1 MLDHERGWSVS
12 FAGCGFLGVYHI
24 GAATCLQ
31 ERAPHVIRDAR
42 HIYGASAGALCGAV
56 LVAGGSLAQ
65 ACADVLAL
73 AKEARKRNLG
83 PLHPSFNVIKIIRD
97 GLMRNLPENAHQL
110 TSGRLCVSLTRVS
123 DGKNALVS
131 HFNSKE
137 EVVQALICSSFVP
150 IYCGLI
156 PPSFRGVRYVDGGIS
171 DNLPHYESKNT
182 ITVSPFAGECDICP
196 KGNSANFHEMNVTNT
211 SIQFSLGN
219 FYRLTQALFPPEPK
233 VLGEIC
239 EQGYSDALK
248 FLKENGI
255 LSDSIYI
262 HLSFTKRN
270 PPEAVQHPDHM
281 KKKVAENNRAETLKM
296 AVLDEQLK
304 QNPWPLEKSI
314 FESLPPRLRKALQ
327 EACKEQNGFCAQ
339 FSKLFPMRVIS
350 YLLLPYTLPVES
362 AYSVALRL
370 VNWFPDMPA
379 DVRWMQE
386 QLCQIAGT
394 VYSHAKTKLFPPA
407 RKDTYTS
414 LGKHPTVPSTMEF
427 RSSYCHLKVP
437 HSSVDL
443 ETWLWES
450 SCFMHSPLKS
460 AAANTQEHSDL
471 NSYPSFLPSCEESGL
486 EVDFDSSSESSF
498 HTAPEY

>member
-1 MLDHERGWSVS
+1 
-12 FAGCGFLGVYHI
+12 
-24 GAATCLQ
+24 
-31 ERAPHVIRDAR
+31 
-42 HIYGASAGALCGAV
+42 
-56 LVAGGSLAQ
+56 AQ

-73 AKEARKRNLG
+73 AKEARRRNLG
-83 PLHPSFNVIKIIRD
+83 PLHPSFDVIKIIRD
-97 GLMRNLPENAHQL
+97 GLMRNLPEDTHKL
-110 TSGRLCVSLTRVS
+110 SSGRLYISLTRVS
-123 DGKNALVS
+123 DGKNALIS
-131 HFNSKE
+131 NFNSKE

-171 DNLPHYESKNT
+171 DNLPQHESKNT

-248 FLKENGI
+248 FLKETGI
-255 LSDSIYI
+255 LNDSIYI

-270 PPEAVQHPDHM
+270 PCEAGQHIDPM
-281 KKKVAENNRAETLKM
+281 KQKKLTENNGVESLKM
-296 AVLDEQLK
+296 EALDDQLK
-304 QNPWPLEKSI
+304 QNPWPLENSI

-327 EACKEQNGFCAQ
+327 EACKEQNGFYAQ
-339 FSKLFPMRVIS
+339 FSKLFPIRVIS
-350 YLLLPYTLPVES
+350 YLMLPYTLPVES

-386 QLCQIAGT
+386 QFFRIAGT
-394 VYSHAKTKLFPPA
+394 VYSQAKNKLFSIS
-407 RKDTYTS
+407 RKDDKFAS
-414 LGKHPTVPSTMEF
+414 LRKCQTIPSTMELH
-427 RSSYCHLKVP
+427 SSYCHLKMP
-437 HSSVDL
+437 HSSADL

-450 SCFMHSPLKS
+450 SCFMHSAVKNVS
-460 AAANTQEHSDL
+460 ANMQEHAEL
-471 NSYPSFLPSCEESGL
+471 NSYPNFLPNSDESGL
-486 EVDFDSSSESSF
+486 EIDFDSSSEASF
-498 HTAPEY
+498 

>member
-1 MLDHERGWSVS
+1 
-12 FAGCGFLGVYHI
+12 
-24 GAATCLQ
+24 
-31 ERAPHVIRDAR
+31 
-42 HIYGASAGALCGAV
+42 
-56 LVAGGSLAQ
+56 AQ

-110 TSGRLCVSLTRVS
+110 SSGRLCISLTRVS
-123 DGKNALVS
+123 DGKNALIS
-131 HFNSKE
+131 NFNSKE

-196 KGNSANFHEMNVTNT
+196 KGKSANFHEMNVTNT
-211 SIQFSLGN
+211 SIQLSLGKL
-219 FYRLTQALFPPEPK
+219 YR
-233 VLGEIC
+233 EIC

-255 LSDSIYI
+255 LKDSIYI

-270 PPEAVQHPDHM
+270 PHEAAEHIDHM
-281 KKKVAENNRAETLKM
+281 KKKTLTENNKVETLKIE
-296 AVLDEQLK
+296 VLNDQLK
-304 QNPWPLEKSI
+304 ENPWPLEKSI

-327 EACKEQNGFCAQ
+327 EACKEQNGFYAQ
-339 FSKLFPMRVIS
+339 FSKLFPIRVLS
-350 YLLLPYTLPVES
+350 YLMLPYTLPVES

-386 QLCQIAGT
+386 QLCRIAGA
-394 VYSHAKTKLFPPA
+394 VCSQAKSKLFCTS
-407 RKDTYTS
+407 RKDNYAS
-414 LGKHPTVPSTMEF
+414 LRKCQTVPSTMEF
-427 RSSYCHLKVP
+427 HSSYCHLKMP

-450 SCFMHSPLKS
+450 SCFMQS
-460 AAANTQEHSDL
+460 AIETAPTNMQDHSDL
-471 NSYPSFLPSCEESGL
+471 NSYPVFLTNCHESEL
-486 EVDFDSSSESSF
+486 EIDFDSSSEESF
-498 HTAPEY
+498 

>member
-1 MLDHERGWSVS
+1 MLDRERGWSVS

-31 ERAPHVIRDAR
+31 QHAPHIIRDAR
-42 HIYGASAGALCGAV
+42 HIYGASAGALAGAV
-56 LVAGGSLAQ
+56 LVGGGSLAE

-97 GLMRNLPENAHQL
+97 GLMKNLPENTHQL
-110 TSGRLCVSLTRVS
+110 SSGRLCISLTRVS
-123 DGKNALVS
+123 DGKNALIS
-131 HFNSKE
+131 NFDSKE

-150 IYCGLI
+150 IYCGII

-219 FYRLTQALFPPEPK
+219 LYRLTQALFPPEPK

-248 FLKENGI
+248 FLRENGM
-255 LSDSIYI
+255 LPLY
-262 HLSFTKRN
+262 FF
-270 PPEAVQHPDHM
+270 E
-281 KKKVAENNRAETLKM
+281 KKNGY
-296 AVLDEQLK
+296 
-304 QNPWPLEKSI
+304 PL
-314 FESLPPRLRKALQ
+314 ALQ
-327 EACKEQNGFCAQ
+327 EACQEQSGFYAQ
-339 FSKLFPMRVIS
+339 VSKLFPVRVMS
-350 YLLLPYTLPVES
+350 YLMLPYTLPVES
-362 AYSVALRL
+362 AYSLALRL
-370 VNWFPDMPA
+370 VNWFPDIPD

-394 VYSHAKTKLFPPA
+394 VYSRAKSKLFCLF
-407 RKDTYTS
+407 S
-414 LGKHPTVPSTMEF
+414 LDQPSCC
-427 RSSYCHLKVP
+427 SSAQFYNANTLFKCWGCWRRRRATDFFIFNIMDWCYLTLTCV
-437 HSSVDL
+437 
-443 ETWLWES
+443 
-450 SCFMHSPLKS
+450 CFMFCPCVSPALRERAEPLRDLPLNATRCAPGVFIRS
-460 AAANTQEHSDL
+460 APPPLA
-471 NSYPSFLPSCEESGL
+471 
-486 EVDFDSSSESSF
+486 
-498 HTAPEY
+498 TARAP